1 MNTMQGKP
9 LLACLLSGIGLATAS
24 LPLMANIEMECRA
37 EAEEY
42 GVPPEQMEDY
52 ISGCVMSRGGAAPE
66 ASLEDYTPPAE
77 DAGESAEA
85 GETGEAGEADGDVP
99 Q

>member
-1 MNTMQGKP
+1 MKTILGKP
-9 LLACLLSGIGLATAS
+9 LLACLLTSIALATAS
-24 LPLMANIEMECRA
+24 LPLMANIEMECRT

-52 ISGCVMSRGGAAPE
+52 ISGCVVSRGGSTVEAPV
-66 ASLEDYTPPAE
+66 EDYSPPEEDAAE
-77 DAGESAEA
+77 AAESGESSDAGEATA
-85 GETGEAGEADGDVP
+85 DVP